1 MKKGPIVLTVL
12 LALVATPILTPTAAS
27 LERFRRG
34 PIGSGPIRR
43 GPIGGGPI
51 VTRPFAPHPIAAH
64 SFDSQRFSR
73 RPSFDRFTRF
83 GRFAA
88 PIVVYAPP
96 SVFYAQPTYADAPA
110 VYGPPA
116 GYGPPAAYGPPAVY
130 GPPAGYDPPAPATV
144 SIAPPPSPMP
154 GVIEYPTGRYE
165 LRGDGMTEAYRWV
178 WIPNPPP
185 GPPEPPAGAPVS
197 PGPSAP
203 GGQAPTR
210 HSQLYHWTDPQ
221 GVEHWTDRWETIPD
235 PYRDQ
240 VKQPRPS

>member
-1 MKKGPIVLTVL
+1 MKKGPIILTVS
-12 LALVATPILTPTAAS
+12 LALVATPLLTPTAAS
-27 LERFRRG
+27 LERVRRG
-34 PIGSGPIRR
+34 PMG
-43 GPIGGGPI
+43 GPIGA
-51 VTRPFAPHPIAAH
+51 RPRAPHPIGA
-64 SFDSQRFSR
+64 
-73 RPSFDRFTRF
+73 RPVGPHPFPRGLVS
-83 GRFAA
+83 
-88 PIVVYAPP
+88 PIVVYAPAP
-96 SVFYAQPTYADAPA
+96 VLYAQPTYADAPA
-110 VYGPPA
+110 LYGPP
-116 GYGPPAAYGPPAVY
+116 GPYGLPVASDPPAVY
-130 GPPAGYDPPAPATV
+130 DRPAPAPAPAIV
-144 SIAPPPSPMP
+144 AIAPPPSPTP
-154 GVIEYPTGRYE
+154 SVIEYPTGRYE
-165 LRGDGMTEAYRWV
+165 LRGDGVTEAYRWV